1 MKITKILIGIDD
13 SKYAEHA
20 AGYGFDIARK
30 FNASVGVVNI
40 IEPLMMP
47 DTGVGVDPLLG
58 AGMAGNMAQDME
70 ILDIQKNNA
79 ENIVERT
86 IKKFAGDISVTHF
99 TEYGSTADGIIDCS
113 KEFGADLIVIG
124 THSRS
129 GLDRLLM
136 GSVAEHVVR
145 YSEVPVLVVPF
156 AETASQ

>member
-1 MKITKILIGIDD
+1 MKISKILIGIDD

-20 AGYGFDIARK
+20 TEYGFDIAHK
-30 FNASVGVVNI
+30 FGASVGIVNI
-40 IEPLMMP
+40 VEPMVIP
-47 DTGVGVDPLLG
+47 PTGGVDPMLG
-58 AGMAGNMAQDME
+58 SALNNATFQDME
-70 ILDIQKNNA
+70 LLDIQKNQS

-86 IKKFAGDISVTHF
+86 IKRFAGDMQVAHF
-99 TEYGSTADGIIDCS
+99 TEYGSTAEGIIECS

-145 YSEVPVLVVPF
+145 HSEVPVLVVPF
-156 AETASQ
+156 GS

>member
-13 SKYAEHA
+13 SKYAENA
-20 AGYGFDIARK
+20 AEYGFDIAQK
-30 FNASVGVVNI
+30 FNAAVGIVNIVEPMIMPSSGVVD
-40 IEPLMMP
+40 PM
-47 DTGVGVDPLLG
+47 TGS
-58 AGMAGNMAQDME
+58 AFNNETIQDID
-70 ILDIQKNNA
+70 ILDLQKSQS

-86 IKKFAGDISVTHF
+86 IKRFAGDMQVTHF
-99 TEYGSTADGIIDCS
+99 TEYGSTASGIIDCS

-145 YSEVPVLVVPF
+145 HSEVPVLVVPF
-156 AETASQ
+156 SS

>member
-13 SKYAEHA
+13 SKYAENA
-20 AGYGFDIARK
+20 AEYGFDIAHK
-30 FNASVGVVNI
+30 FNAAVGIVNIVEPIMMPSTGVVD
-40 IEPLMMP
+40 PM
-47 DTGVGVDPLLG
+47 TGSAFGSESLH
-58 AGMAGNMAQDME
+58 DME
-70 ILDIQKNNA
+70 LLDLQKNQS

-86 IKKFAGDISVTHF
+86 IKQFAGDMQVTHF
-99 TEYGSTADGIIDCS
+99 TEYGSTASGIIDCS

-145 YSEVPVLVVPF
+145 HSEVPVLVVPF
-156 AETASQ
+156 SS